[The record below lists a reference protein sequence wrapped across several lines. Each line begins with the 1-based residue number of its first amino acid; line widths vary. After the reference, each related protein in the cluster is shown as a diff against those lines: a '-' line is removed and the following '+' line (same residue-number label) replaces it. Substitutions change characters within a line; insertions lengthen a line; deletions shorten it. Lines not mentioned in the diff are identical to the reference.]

1 MGWIG
6 QMAKGK
12 YREWLQGDN
21 LILLKG
27 WARDGLSDEQ
37 IAHNMGIAPKTL
49 WEWKAKY
56 SEISSALK
64 KTKEIVDKEVEN
76 ALYKSAMGYDYEE
89 ITEQR
94 RYNKATGEYEMVVV
108 EKKIKHQPPN
118 TASIIFWLKNR
129 KPEIWRDKQEITN
142 TEALEKLDSILGE
155 LKNEADREAE

>member
-1 MGWIG
+1 
-6 QMAKGK
+6 MAKGK
-12 YREWLQGDN
+12 YREWLKKDN
-21 LILLKG
+21 LILLQG

-56 SEISSALK
+56 SEISNALK
-64 KTKEIVDKEVEN
+64 KTKEVVDKEVEN

>member
-1 MGWIG
+1 
-6 QMAKGK
+6 MAKGK
-12 YREWLQGDN
+12 YQEWLQGDN
-21 LILLKG
+21 LILLQG

-56 SEISSALK
+56 SEISNALK
-64 KTKEIVDKEVEN
+64 KTKEVVDKEVEN

-94 RYNKATGEYEMVVV
+94 RYNKATGKYEMVVV
-108 EKKIKHQPPN
+108 ERKKKHQPPN

-142 TEALEKLDSILGE
+142 TEALDKLDSILGE
-155 LKNEADREAE
+155 LKNEADRQAE